1 MSKNQEIAKLASDLA
16 RAQDE
21 IRRYNE
27 ELIKLSQRFG
37 RMMPRLQKLETPAIL
52 SWLGHYN
59 QLKDS
64 ARKLDQEMEPLL
76 NGGQMAGNPM
86 LDSQAGYYCS
96 QRARLGSKM
105 EVLDDV
111 LAGMIEDLLENSAL
125 EGQQKEE
132 MRTVLNHAMQHTSA
146 RETDPVPA

>member
-52 SWLGHYN
+52 SWLGHYWTRRWN
-59 QLKDS
+59 RS
-64 ARKLDQEMEPLL
+64 
-76 NGGQMAGNPM
+76 
-86 LDSQAGYYCS
+86 
-96 QRARLGSKM
+96 
-105 EVLDDV
+105 
-111 LAGMIEDLLENSAL
+111 
-125 EGQQKEE
+125 
-132 MRTVLNHAMQHTSA
+132 
-146 RETDPVPA
+146 